1 MNKDNK
7 ITIGLIVVG
16 IVLLIAIFMLCK
28 PKSSF
33 QASTQTKGMT
43 DKSEPLPAPW
53 TMTRNSV
60 VVVYADWCGHCK
72 NFKPDM
78 EKAARQSSKVVLLN
92 SDTPEGKKFMKENNV
107 NGFPSIVKGGKMLN
121 IPRTADALV
130 AAAEGKKD

>member
-1 MNKDNK
+1 MKKDNM
-7 ITIGLIVVG
+7 ITIGLIVLG
-16 IVLLIAIFMLCK
+16 IVLLVSIFMLCK

-43 DKSEPLPAPW
+43 DKSEGPPI
-53 TMTRNSV
+53 TKDSV

-78 EKAARQSSKVVLLN
+78 EKAARQSSKVILLN

-107 NGFPSIVKGGKMLN
+107 TGFPSVVQNGKTLN

-130 AAAEGKKD
+130 AAAEGKSD

>member
-1 MNKDNK
+1 MKKDNI
-7 ITIGLIVVG
+7 ITIGLIVLG
-16 IVLLIAIFMLCK
+16 IVLLVSIFMLCK

-33 QASTQTKGMT
+33 QASTQSKGMT
-43 DKSEPLPAPW
+43 DKSEAPLISKD
-53 TMTRNSV
+53 SV

-107 NGFPSIVKGGKMLN
+107 NGFPSVVQNGKTLN

-130 AAAEGKKD
+130 AVAEGEKD